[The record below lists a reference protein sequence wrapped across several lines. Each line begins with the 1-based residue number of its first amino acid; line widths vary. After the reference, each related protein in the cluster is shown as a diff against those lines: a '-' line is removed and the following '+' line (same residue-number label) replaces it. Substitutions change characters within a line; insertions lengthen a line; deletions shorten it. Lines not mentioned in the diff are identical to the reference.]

1 MVAHG
6 GTPGTSQEPKKRGRP
21 RKEPVQEAP
30 ATQAPFL
37 AAAPSQTGSTNG
49 GSAVSEP
56 EEIPDFLKRIESAPG
71 MPPNTTTG
79 SPHDQAQIQR
89 KPSGPSFGMQSAQAA
104 PEDMAARIAAV
115 LAMKTGG

>member
-1 MVAHG
+1 MGVTQAQVIEE
-6 GTPGTSQEPKKRGRP
+6 TTKKPRGRP

-30 ATQAPFL
+30 ATQAPFMQ
-37 AAAPSQTGSTNG
+37 ASTNG
-49 GSAVSEP
+49 PSGGSPPSPSEP

-71 MPPNTTTG
+71 MPPASQPT
-79 SPHDQAQIQR
+79 P
-89 KPSGPSFGMQSAQAA
+89 KPTGPSFGMQSAQAA